1 MRHLLTIAAALVA
14 TAGVA
19 GAEPAPAVR
28 VPPAPRVID
37 VPTARLQ
44 PSGRVFLSGG
54 AFVIP
59 DRTPFVAVTL
69 GLGGLADVDL
79 ELTDQ
84 AAVCRDCSPEDPVPS
99 SIALMTAAFKMG
111 LEEGRL
117 HRWQPALALGLRAP
131 IRGRTVDFTEL
142 PGIEHDIRA
151 ARLFLAASQHAGP
164 VDLHLGVEV
173 WDAESDAGGTSS
185 QLNDG
190 PLAERVRP
198 LAGMEWNPSIYPRT
212 RLLADIGWAP
222 VFEDGE
228 VELRWLFGWGVRYQA
243 VSWGSIE
250 LDVRHREEGG
260 LDDTEVTV
268 RLNGVL
274 DLWNRAEGQQ
284 SRP

>member
-1 MRHLLTIAAALVA
+1 MLAVA
-14 TAGVA
+14 VPVA
-19 GAEPAPAVR
+19 GAEPVPAPAALR

-44 PSGRVFLSGG
+44 PSGRIYASGG

-59 DRTPFVAVTL
+59 DRTPFVGVTL

-84 AAVCRDCSPEDPVPS
+84 AAVCRDCSPDEPIPS
-99 SIALMTAAFKMG
+99 SIALMTAAFKLG

-117 HRWQPALALGLRAP
+117 HQWQPAIALGLRAP
-131 IRGRTVDFTEL
+131 ILDRTVDFADL

-151 ARLFLAASQHAGP
+151 ARMYLVASKHAGP
-164 VDLHLGVEV
+164 VDLHLGGEI
-173 WDAESDAGGTSS
+173 WDAESEVGGTTV
-185 QLNDG
+185 QLHDE
-190 PLAERVRP
+190 PLSRRLRP
-198 LAGMEWNPSIYPRT
+198 LAGLEWNPSIYPRT

-222 VFEDGE
+222 VFEDGQ

-243 VSWGSIE
+243 MSWASIE

-260 LDDTEVTV
+260 LADSEVTV
-268 RLNGVL
+268 RLNSVL
-274 DLWNRAEGQQ
+274 DLWNRP
-284 SRP
+284 R